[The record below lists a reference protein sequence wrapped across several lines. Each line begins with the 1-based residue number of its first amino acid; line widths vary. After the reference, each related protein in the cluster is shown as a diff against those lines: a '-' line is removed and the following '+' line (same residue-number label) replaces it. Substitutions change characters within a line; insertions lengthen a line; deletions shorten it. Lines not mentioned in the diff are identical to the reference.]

1 MLDTPKT
8 LIFTERPTL
17 KAHNMLIPRL
27 LQPGP
32 LSDGAVPTHFES
44 LSISPPQLPATTNLL
59 SVSMS
64 LPVLDISYKWSH
76 RACSPRAR
84 VLSLS
89 LMSSM
94 EKAMAPHSS
103 NRLQHS
109 INIYMRWETKKFTW
123 LTLLK
128 YLLSFSG
135 LEPSLHYL

>member
-59 SVSMS
+59 SVSMG

-103 NRLQHS
+103 TLAWKIPWMEEPGRLQS
-109 INIYMRWETKKFTW
+109 MGPLRVR
-123 LTLLK
+123 LD
-128 YLLSFSG
+128 
-135 LEPSLHYL
+135 

>member
-1 MLDTPKT
+1 MSCQQPSANLLSLLDTPKT

-103 NRLQHS
+103 TLAWKIPWTEEPGRLQSMGPLRVRHD
-109 INIYMRWETKKFTW
+109 
-123 LTLLK
+123 
-128 YLLSFSG
+128 
-135 LEPSLHYL
+135 

>member
-59 SVSMS
+59 SMSMS
-64 LPVLDISYKWSH
+64 LPVLDISYKGSH
-76 RACSPRAR
+76 RACSPCAR

-89 LMSSM
+89 LMSST

-103 NRLQHS
+103 TFAWKIPWMEEPGRLQS
-109 INIYMRWETKKFTW
+109 MG
-123 LTLLK
+123 LLRVR
-128 YLLSFSG
+128 LD
-135 LEPSLHYL
+135 